1 MKGTEDMTDQHKTTT
16 HERKRPS
23 QIFHPRF
30 AAFYEWFARLGQ
42 QRRLIDPLR
51 EASAGQAY
59 GIVVELGAGNGL
71 NFSWY
76 QPARVERVEAV
87 EPDSAMLAYAR
98 ARAGQAAVPITLT
111 QASVEALPWASA
123 TFDSAVATLVFCSVS
138 DPVRGLAEIKRVMK
152 PGGTLFLFEHVRSKT
167 GVIAQVQ
174 DALAP
179 VTTRLFGNCH
189 WNRDAEQ
196 LVREAGFQV
205 AQVRSVGGDLALMP
219 HLLLEA
225 KREREEKE

>member
-1 MKGTEDMTDQHKTTT
+1 MTNEHKTTT
-16 HERKRPS
+16 RERKRPS

-59 GIVVELGAGNGL
+59 GVVVEVGAGNGL
-71 NFSWY
+71 NFSRY
-76 QPARVERVEAV
+76 DPARVERVEAV
-87 EPDSAMLAYAR
+87 EPDSAMPAYAR
-98 ARAGQAAVPITLT
+98 SRAGQAAVPITLT

-138 DPVRGLAEIKRVMK
+138 DPVRGLAEIKRVLK

-167 GVIAQVQ
+167 TLIAQVQ
-174 DALAP
+174 DALVP

-196 LVREAGFQV
+196 LVQEAGFQV
-205 AQVRSVGGDLALMP
+205 AQVRAVAGGLPLMP
-219 HLLLEA
+219 HLLLA
-225 KREREEKE
+225 AHRKEEDM

>member
-1 MKGTEDMTDQHKTTT
+1 MTDQYKTTT
-16 HERKRPS
+16 NEQKSSSH
-23 QIFHPRF
+23 IFHPRF
-30 AAFYEWFARLGQ
+30 ASFYEWFARLGQ

-59 GIVVELGAGNGL
+59 GVVVEIGAGNGL

-76 QPARVERVEAV
+76 DPQRVERVEAV

-98 ARAGQAAVPITLT
+98 ERAGHAAVPITLT
-111 QASVEALPWASA
+111 QASVEALPWDAA
-123 TFDSAVATLVFCSVS
+123 TFDCAVATLVFCSVS
-138 DPVRGLAEIKRVMK
+138 NPVRGLAEIKRVLK

-167 GVIAQVQ
+167 AVIALVQ
-174 DALAP
+174 DALVP

-189 WNRDAEQ
+189 WNRDAQ
-196 LVREAGFQV
+196 HLVQEAGFQV
-205 AQVRSVGGDLALMP
+205 AQVRVVGGGLALMP

-225 KREREEKE
+225 QREREEREQGT

>member
-1 MKGTEDMTDQHKTTT
+1 MTDQYKASTR
-16 HERKRPS
+16 ERKRPS

-30 AAFYEWFARLGQ
+30 ATFYEWFARLGQ

-59 GIVVELGAGNGL
+59 GVAVEVGAGNGL

-76 QPARVERVEAV
+76 DPQKIERVEAI

-98 ARAGQAAVPITLT
+98 ERAGQARVPITLT
-111 QASVEALPWASA
+111 QASVEALPWADA

-138 DPVRGLAEIKRVMK
+138 DPVRGLAEIKRVLK
-152 PGGTLFLFEHVRSKT
+152 PGGTLFLFEHVRSQT
-167 GVIAQVQ
+167 TMIAQVQ
-174 DALAP
+174 DALVP
-179 VTTRLFGNCH
+179 LTTRLFGNCH

-205 AQVRSVGGDLALMP
+205 AQMRSVGGGLPLMP

-225 KREREEKE
+225 HRREEDV